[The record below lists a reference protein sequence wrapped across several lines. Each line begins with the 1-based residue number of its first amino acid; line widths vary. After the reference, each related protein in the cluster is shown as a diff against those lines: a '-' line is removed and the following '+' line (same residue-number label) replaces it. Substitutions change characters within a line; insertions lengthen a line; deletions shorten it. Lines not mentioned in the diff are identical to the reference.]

1 MIMFLEILIFLIFVS
16 LCVLVYKMLYTKSY
30 VRYTR
35 YIKEFTSYITKLSE
49 NRTIFKKRLDNSV
62 YIEYGID
69 KIFMLILPSK
79 NDKIKIRLIDEKTK
93 YKIFRLN
100 KFPLNIFNKILIRKT
115 LKKYKNEIEDVVDY
129 NGTMMDKKTYEII
142 MSIIDLTVSELKSD
156 KNKLETSEIK
166 ENLNDF
172 NIDDILD
179 KINKVGYSK
188 LTKEEKNFLKNF
200 K

>member
-16 LCVLVYKMLYTKSY
+16 LCVFVYKILYTKSY
-30 VRYTR
+30 VNYIRYF
-35 YIKEFTSYITKLSE
+35 KEFTSYTTKLSE
-49 NRTIFKKRLDNSV
+49 NRTIFTKRLGDSV

-69 KIFMLILPSK
+69 RIFLLKLTAKDNKM
-79 NDKIKIRLIDEKTK
+79 KIKFIDEKTNK
-93 YKIFRLN
+93 KIIKIN

-156 KNKLETSEIK
+156 KNKLEISEIK

-188 LTKEEKNFLKNF
+188 LTKEEKDFLKNF